1 MKNPRIFFIGSL
13 AAMMLAGPANG
24 QAVHL
29 YTPDEQAGISADGSI
44 ATMTTPSELRELFE
58 NGGRVPKPTG
68 HVTYCN
74 AGLMGRGARA
84 KAMQAISNT
93 CGGANLFT
101 VLRAGPMVDAVKTF
115 VGTSCVRSEMIVF
128 RCDGSPPAN
137 D

>member
-1 MKNPRIFFIGSL
+1 MKNHRIFVLASL
-13 AAMMLAGPANG
+13 AAMMLAGPASG

-29 YTPDEQAGISADGSI
+29 YTPEELAGISADGSI

-58 NGGRVPKPTG
+58 NGGKVPKPTG

-93 CGGANLFT
+93 CGGANRFT

-115 VGTSCVRSEMIVF
+115 VGTSCVRSEMITF
-128 RCDGSPPAN
+128 RCESSPPAN
-137 D
+137 K

>member
-1 MKNPRIFFIGSL
+1 MKNPRIFVLASL
-13 AAMMLAGPANG
+13 AAMMLAGPASG

-29 YTPDEQAGISADGSI
+29 YTPEELAGISADGSI

-58 NGGRVPKPTG
+58 NGGKVPKPTG

-84 KAMQAISNT
+84 KAMKAISNT
-93 CGGANLFT
+93 CGGANRFT

-115 VGTSCVRSEMIVF
+115 VGTSCVRSEMITF
-128 RCDGSPPAN
+128 RCESSPPAN
-137 D
+137 K

>member
-1 MKNPRIFFIGSL
+1 MKNRRICVMGSL
-13 AAMMLAGPANG
+13 VVMMFAGPANS

-29 YTPDEQAGISADGSI
+29 YTPEEQAGISADGSI

-58 NGGRVPKPTG
+58 NGGKVPKPTG
-68 HVTYCN
+68 HVSFCN

-93 CGGANLFT
+93 CGGANRLT

-115 VGTSCVRSEMIVF
+115 AGTSCVRSEMITF
-128 RCDGSPPAN
+128 RCDSSLPAN
-137 D
+137 E